1 MHLFLIR
8 HGESE
13 TNANWQDIRE
23 NHEMNALLT
32 ARGHQQAKDSAE
44 WMRVKVPHLDALY
57 ASTLNRTRETV
68 KYFEDAYHMQAEFDD
83 RIREGGYCYRTG
95 VPIEDDLLPIK
106 KTVDFHRNPYEP
118 FALEPPGVESYS
130 DMRQRV
136 GSFLQDLIRR
146 HAEGQSGQVV
156 CVVMH
161 GWTLNVFT
169 DLVFNVPQHR
179 ATYVYVDNTS
189 LTYYEY
195 VHPNRIGPW
204 RVHFLGATPHMEV
217 FDGGFTYEEK
227 EA

>member
-13 TNANWQDIRE
+13 TNVNWQDIRE
-23 NHEMNALLT
+23 NYEMNARLT
-32 ARGHQQAKDSAE
+32 ARGHQQAKDVAE
-44 WMRVKVPHLDALY
+44 WMKTKIPHLDALY
-57 ASTLNRTRETV
+57 ASTLHRTRETV
-68 KYFEDAYHMQAEFDD
+68 VYFEDAYQMKAEFDD
-83 RIREGGYCYRTG
+83 RIREGGYSYRTG
-95 VPIEDDLLPIK
+95 EPIEDNLLPIR

-136 GSFLQDLIRR
+136 GAFLQELIAS
-146 HAEGQSGQVV
+146 HAEDERKPVIG
-156 CVVMH
+156 VVMH

-179 ATYVYVDNTS
+179 ASYVYVENTS
-189 LTYYEY
+189 ITYFEY
-195 VHPNRIGPW
+195 VHPYRLGPW

-217 FDGGFTYEEK
+217 FKDGFSYEEK